1 MKRKDIK
8 FIVFMLLGIF
18 AFTSCDETSESGEY
32 DNWQQRN
39 IQYIDSIAGVARTNA
54 DGTWKVILAEGLND
68 DGELWSNEYYV
79 YCKVLQ
85 QGSGTVSPHYND
97 SVLVNYRGRLIPSRT
112 YKDGYVFDESYDGEF
127 DANFDVP
134 QKLNLAGCVRGWITA
149 MQEMVQ
155 GDTWRVYIPANLGYG
170 ASDRSKI
177 PAYSTLIFDIN
188 LVRFAPVGTPL
199 ISEN

>member
-1 MKRKDIK
+1 MKKWNIK
-8 FIVFMLLGIF
+8 FLLF
-18 AFTSCDETSESGEY
+18 ALLSVTLFTACDETSESEEY

-39 IQYIDSIAGVARTNA
+39 IQYIDSIATVARTNA
-54 DGTWKVILAEGLND
+54 DGSWRVILAEGLD
-68 DGELWSNEYYV
+68 ESGASWSNEYYV

-85 QGSGTVSPHYND
+85 QGTGTVNPHYND

-112 YKDGYVFDESYDGEF
+112 YKEGYIFDESYEGEF
-127 DANFDVP
+127 DAAVDVP
-134 QKLNLAGCVRGWITA
+134 QKLNLSGCVRGWITA

-155 GDTWRVYIPANLGYG
+155 GDTWRIYIPANLGYAG
-170 ASDRSKI
+170 NDRSGI

-199 ISEN
+199 TLEN